1 MRCED
6 VRCNKS
12 DFIVTGSLEGWLNKA
27 KEVPSPREVR
37 LIPLESVNL
46 QIKH

>member
-1 MRCED
+1 MGCED

-12 DFIVTGSLEGWLNKA
+12 DFIVTGSPEGWLNKA
-27 KEVPSPREVR
+27 KEAPSPREVR